1 VLTDG
6 KGVPLATIVSEA
18 NRTDM
23 KRLEELLDARLIAL
37 PPLPE
42 DTPDEE
48 RPQLCLDRGYD
59 YDACRAT
66 ARAHGYVPHIPPKS
80 SAAQPLPAILTGTP
94 LGGGSWRWRTP
105 GSTASAACSSALEK
119 KGQNYLA
126 LVQLAAVLII
136 YRKLRHAH
144 LLSG

>member
-1 VLTDG
+1 
-6 KGVPLATIVSEA
+6 VPLAGIVAEA

-23 KRLEELLDARLIAL
+23 KRLEALLDARLIAL
-37 PPLPE
+37 PAVSASAPE
-42 DTPDEE
+42 EE

-59 YDACRAT
+59 YDTCRQT
-66 ARAHGYVPHIPPKS
+66 ARAHGYVPHIPRRASKE
-80 SAAQPLPAILTGTP
+80 APLPP
-94 LGGGSWRWRTP
+94 PDHPDRHPPHRWVVEVAHAWFNRFRR
-105 GSTASAACSSALEK
+105 LLIRWEK
-119 KGQNYLA
+119 KGRNYLA